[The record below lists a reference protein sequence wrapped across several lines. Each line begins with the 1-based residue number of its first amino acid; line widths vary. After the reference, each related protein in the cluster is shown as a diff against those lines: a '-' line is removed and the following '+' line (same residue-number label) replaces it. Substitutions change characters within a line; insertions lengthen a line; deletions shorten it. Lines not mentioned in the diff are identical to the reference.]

1 MDLTRVRRSGPYCCV
16 PRAVAGITL
25 LEILVTVV
33 IASLLMGMTTS
44 AMRTLGRQQRRER
57 LAREVLWEVTV
68 ARSFALRGAVP
79 MALVADSAHK
89 TLTVRDAYGTVYR
102 TLGLGTGTEF
112 AASGLVI
119 NVAGDSLAFSSRGV
133 CLNCDAGGATTITVT
148 TLGQPP
154 TTMKVGVLGRAE
166 LVGYSR
172 T

>member
-1 MDLTRVRRSGPYCCV
+1 MNATRGRRSGQYCCI
-16 PRAVAGITL
+16 PRAAAGITL
-25 LEILVTVV
+25 LEILMVVV
-33 IASLLMGMTTS
+33 IAGLLMGMTAS
-44 AMRTLGRQQRRER
+44 GMRTLDRQQRRER
-57 LAREVLWEVTV
+57 LARGVLWEVTV

-102 TLGLGTGTEF
+102 TLGFGTGTEF

-119 NVAGDSLAFSSRGV
+119 NTAGDSLAFSSRGV

-148 TLGQPP
+148 TPGRPP
-154 TTMKVGVLGRAE
+154 TTMRVGVLGRAE
-166 LVGYSR
+166 LVGFSR